1 MNRREVFALAA
12 AEIAARVL
20 ASVPHANATDHA
32 LKPQIKALAFDS
44 FPVFGPRPDFA
55 LAEDLFPG
63 RRAELSSEWR
73 IRRFKY
79 KWLRVRSQ
87 HYADF

>member
-44 FPVFGPRPDFA
+44 CRCLA
-55 LAEDLFPG
+55 LDPISRSLRTCF
-63 RRAELSSEWR
+63 RAGAPS
-73 IRRFKY
+73 
-79 KWLRVRSQ
+79 
-87 HYADF
+87 